1 MGVHKRPMR
10 NRAKCKLCEDV
21 IESFHQHDYVTCR
34 CGEITIDGGLHYWKC
49 SALHWEN
56 FLRVDDENNIIIPT
70 IIDIN
75 DTDTIAVEENSE
87 EVDRS
92 SKPSK
97 EELLDMLA
105 KQLEDLEKL
114 PSNALINRDQLCLS
128 LYTVKCLFEV
138 KDGVD

>member
-1 MGVHKRPMR
+1 
-10 NRAKCKLCEDV
+10 
-21 IESFHQHDYVTCR
+21 
-34 CGEITIDGGLHYWKC
+34 
-49 SALHWEN
+49 LHWEN

-75 DTDTIAVEENSE
+75 DTDTIAVEEKSE